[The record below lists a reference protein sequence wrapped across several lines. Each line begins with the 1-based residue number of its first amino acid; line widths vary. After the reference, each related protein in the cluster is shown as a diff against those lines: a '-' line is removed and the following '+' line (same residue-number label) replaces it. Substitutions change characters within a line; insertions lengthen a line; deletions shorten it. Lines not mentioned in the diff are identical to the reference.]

1 MGWVLHAKKRN
12 HDYLD
17 FIVGLERGRNRHN
30 QQMPTV
36 KSNDCMLS
44 IWPVSKM
51 HLTSPITICPL
62 LPSEFKGEKKRLCSK
77 YDGKCF
83 GM

>member
-17 FIVGLERGRNRHN
+17 FIVGLERGSNRHN

-44 IWPVSKM
+44 IWPVS
-51 HLTSPITICPL
+51 
-62 LPSEFKGEKKRLCSK
+62 
-77 YDGKCF
+77 
-83 GM
+83 